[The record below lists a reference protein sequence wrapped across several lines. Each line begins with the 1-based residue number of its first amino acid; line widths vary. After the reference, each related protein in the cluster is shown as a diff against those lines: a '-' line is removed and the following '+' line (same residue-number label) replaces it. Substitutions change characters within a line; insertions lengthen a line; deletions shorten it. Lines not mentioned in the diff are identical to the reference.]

1 MEQNSK
7 VQNVNKAQQVQQAPT
22 KFETQKVLTE
32 QQQKNIDNS
41 EKEAV
46 VKEAVNNHEKHVT
59 QE

>member
-41 EKEAV
+41 EKKAV
-46 VKEAVNNHEKHVT
+46 VKEAVNNHGKHVT